1 MSFSCITPLLQDAA
15 CVMSWTVKVRGSK
28 PGKNV
33 QLQENEIRGLCLK
46 SREIFLSQPILLEL
60 EAPLKICGDIH
71 GQYYDLLRLFEY
83 GGFPPESNYLFLGD
97 YVDRGKQSL
106 ETICLLLAYK
116 IKYPENFFL
125 LRGNHECASI
135 NRIYGFYDECKRRY
149 NIKLWKTFTDCFNCL
164 PIAAIVDEKIFCC
177 HGGLSPDLQ
186 SMEQIRRI
194 MRPTDVPDQGL
205 LCDLLWSDPDKDVLG
220 WGENDRGVSFT
231 FGAEV
236 VAKFLHKHDLDLI
249 CRAHQV
255 VEDGYEFFAKRQ
267 LVTLFSAPNYCGEF
281 DNAGAMM
288 SVDETLMC
296 SFQILKPAEK
306 KKPNSSRPVTPPRG
320 RRWAQPGR
328 ARYREP
334 GGAGPSGR
342 GWPWRSRCLDRH
354 WPGDASLIQSHVQ
367 IMMKRLFSSHR
378 FQILVVCLVIL
389 DALLV
394 LGELLMDLK
403 IIHPDKYKITPKV
416 FHYLSLSILT
426 IFLVEVGFKVF
437 IYRWEFFHHK
447 FEVLD
452 GVVVVVS
459 FILDVIL
466 IFREHE
472 FEAVGLLILL
482 RLWRVARIIN
492 GIILSVKTRSEQQVS
507 KLKQANLKLAT
518 KVEQLEQS
526 CIEKEQEIER
536 LNKILK
542 QHGLISEQK

>member
-1 MSFSCITPLLQDAA
+1 MSRYLKHF
-15 CVMSWTVKVRGSK
+15 TVVGDD
-28 PGKNV
+28 PV
-33 QLQENEIRGLCLK
+33 QWSNDYRKWEEEEEAGEK
-46 SREIFLSQPILLEL
+46 QPDSE
-60 EAPLKICGDIH
+60 
-71 GQYYDLLRLFEY
+71 
-83 GGFPPESNYLFLGD
+83 
-97 YVDRGKQSL
+97 
-106 ETICLLLAYK
+106 
-116 IKYPENFFL
+116 
-125 LRGNHECASI
+125 
-135 NRIYGFYDECKRRY
+135 
-149 NIKLWKTFTDCFNCL
+149 IKLE
-164 PIAAIVDEKIFCC
+164 PAR
-177 HGGLSPDLQ
+177 S
-186 SMEQIRRI
+186 R
-194 MRPTDVPDQGL
+194 
-205 LCDLLWSDPDKDVLG
+205 
-220 WGENDRGVSFT
+220 VSF
-231 FGAEV
+231 
-236 VAKFLHKHDLDLI
+236 
-249 CRAHQV
+249 
-255 VEDGYEFFAKRQ
+255 
-267 LVTLFSAPNYCGEF
+267 
-281 DNAGAMM
+281 
-288 SVDETLMC
+288 
-296 SFQILKPAEK
+296 
-306 KKPNSSRPVTPPRG
+306 
-320 RRWAQPGR
+320 
-328 ARYREP
+328 
-334 GGAGPSGR
+334 
-342 GWPWRSRCLDRH
+342 
-354 WPGDASLIQSHVQ
+354 Q

-452 GVVVVVS
+452 GVVVIVS